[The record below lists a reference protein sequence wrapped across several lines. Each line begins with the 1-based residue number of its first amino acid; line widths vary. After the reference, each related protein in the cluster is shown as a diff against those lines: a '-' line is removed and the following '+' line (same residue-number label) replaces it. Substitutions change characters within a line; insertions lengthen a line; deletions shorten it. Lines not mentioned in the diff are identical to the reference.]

1 MNPTRKNKPA
11 TRSRLSQPTETPT
24 KNTPEPN
31 GSPITIMA
39 INQYSTPAT
48 LRKLRM
54 RQGG

>member
-1 MNPTRKNKPA
+1 MNPTRKTKPA
-11 TRSRLSQPTETPT
+11 TRSRLTQPTEATAKT
-24 KNTPEPN
+24 APEPTAN
-31 GSPITIMA
+31 PITIMA